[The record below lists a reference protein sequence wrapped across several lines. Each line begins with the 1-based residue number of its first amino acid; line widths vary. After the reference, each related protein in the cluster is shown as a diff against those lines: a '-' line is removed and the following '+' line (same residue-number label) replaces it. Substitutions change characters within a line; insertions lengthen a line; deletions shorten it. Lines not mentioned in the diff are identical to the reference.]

1 MGYSRGASLKAKRQ
15 NKEGI
20 HPSRSKVEA
29 IHAAPIPADKQQLQA
44 FLGLINFY
52 HSFLKGK
59 ASIAT
64 SIAEP
69 LHRLLDSDAKWVWL
83 DSHTE
88 VFNKLKNLIS
98 SDSVLV
104 PFDETLSILLTCD
117 ASPYGLGAV
126 LRHQLPDG
134 REAPIAF
141 SSRTLTSTERNYAQ
155 IDKEALSIISGVKK
169 FHNFLYGHQFTLIT
183 DHQPLLGL
191 FSRSRATP

>member
-1 MGYSRGASLKAKRQ
+1 MFIRGKTEVDFLGFRVD
-15 NKEGI
+15 KEGI

-59 ASIAT
+59 ASF
-64 SIAEP
+64 AEP

-83 DSHTE
+83 DSHTG

-117 ASPYGLGAV
+117 ASPYGVGAI
-126 LRHQLPDG
+126 LNHQLPDG

-141 SSRTLTSTERNYAQ
+141 SSRTLTSTELKA
-155 IDKEALSIISGVKK
+155 
-169 FHNFLYGHQFTLIT
+169 
-183 DHQPLLGL
+183 
-191 FSRSRATP
+191 